1 MNKQVTSGAGVME
14 DDPNAPAQVMPNDAG
29 AGAQAPADPA
39 PADQK

>member
-1 MNKQVTSGAGVME
+1 MNKNAVGKTVFD

-29 AGAQAPADPA
+29 AQAPADPA